1 MFHKCLWSMY
11 PFDCIS
17 QIVLQLPLH
26 LFILNMNEYQWS
38 SSGLKTKRVGLIIHG
53 WLLMDKQFIPN
64 DLPKHSCTITINI
77 CLMNLG
83 IYTILCFLYIFN
95 VSEIDDL
102 ITDRKI
108 VHFFIQSN
116 VSFHG
121 LSCINII
128 FSLCRYYSII

>member
-1 MFHKCLWSMY
+1 
-11 PFDCIS
+11 
-17 QIVLQLPLH
+17 
-26 LFILNMNEYQWS
+26 
-38 SSGLKTKRVGLIIHG
+38 
-53 WLLMDKQFIPN
+53 MDKQFILN
-64 DLPKHSCTITINI
+64 DLRKHSCTITINI

-108 VHFFIQSN
+108 VHFSIQSN
-116 VSFHG
+116 VSLHG
-121 LSCINII
+121 LSGINII